1 MRPCM
6 NNISTSTRYWLE
18 IWTEEKNY
26 KEVSRI
32 MGNKNPGEPRAILR
46 LYETTQPDEPQWF
59 EVNSFLDILDDK
71 YEKLETAGI
80 RRDQISIW
88 INCLSEDN
96 ESRVSLDPLTILRL
110 GQEGVRLCVS
120 CAQDEIGGLMTEDYP
135 QPFISRLV
143 EISEIIIENESEDTI
158 DSGLASTEVMVCFD
172 DGTVWKANY
181 ISIRQLTLLV
191 AAARN
196 HTENNQGRYFWLPN
210 MVIVGE
216 LSRDEIERSVI
227 HLLRL
232 GKFEQAFAVEEGLGE
247 TEQEEIVT
255 ELSMIHDSGF
265 MLNIEE
271 VLGIHEPYI
280 MSSGNFWAVKK
291 IQTAGQPSSDN
302 ITFFL
307 DLLEGKYSALAQA
320 GIQRRDIAI
329 NWSYRYEEHC
339 NLEFPPDVLERLGI
353 NGITLNI
360 YLRRAAKVVVREV

>member
-1 MRPCM
+1 M

-18 IWTEEKNY
+18 IWTEESNY
-26 KEVSRI
+26 KEVNRVK
-32 MGNKNPGEPRAILR
+32 GNKNPGEPRSILR

-59 EVNSFLDILDDK
+59 EVNTFLDILDDK
-71 YEKLETAGI
+71 YEDLERAGI
-80 RRDQISIW
+80 RRNQISIW
-88 INCLSEDN
+88 INCQSEDN
-96 ESRVSLDPLTILRL
+96 ECRISLDPLTILRL
-110 GQEGVRLCVS
+110 GQEGIRLCVT
-120 CAQDEIGGLMTEDYP
+120 CDQDEMGGLTNEDYP

-143 EISEIIIENESEDTI
+143 EISEIHIENEAEDTI

-181 ISIRQLTLLV
+181 LSVRQITLLI

-196 HTENNQGRYFWLPN
+196 HTENNQSRYFWLPN

-247 TEQEEIVT
+247 TEPEEIVT
-255 ELSMIHDSGF
+255 ELSMIHESGF

-271 VLGIHEPYI
+271 ILDMHEPYI
-280 MSSGNFWAVKK
+280 MSSCNFWAVKK
-291 IQTAGQPSSDN
+291 IQTTSQPSSDN
-302 ITFFL
+302 ITYFL
-307 DLLEGKYSALAQA
+307 NLLEGKYSALANA

-329 NWSYRYEEHC
+329 NWSYRYGEHC
-339 NLEFPPDVLERLGI
+339 NLEFPSEVLERLGK
-353 NGITLNI
+353 NGITLNL